1 MQALVSFRH
10 YLVFNNSRYLNMKK
24 IIALII
30 LAAFIAI
37 PIILLTKKNG
47 PVPSS
52 KQISKNIT
60 IEDGKQVIT
69 IDAKGGYTPRKTD
82 ANANTPTLLKIKTSS
97 TFDCSSALVIPSL
110 NYRKNLP
117 PSGETVIEVPPQKP
131 GTNIRGLCSMG
142 MFSFNIMFN

>member
-1 MQALVSFRH
+1 
-10 YLVFNNSRYLNMKK
+10 MKK

-30 LAAFIAI
+30 LATLASI
-37 PIILLTKKNG
+37 PIIILTKKTSST
-47 PVPSS
+47 PSTE
-52 KQISKNIT
+52 QISKNIT
-60 IEDGKQVIT
+60 TVDGKQVIT

-82 ANANTPTLLKIKTSS
+82 AKANTPTLLKIKTSS

-117 PSGETVIEVPPQKP
+117 PSGETVVEIPPQKP

-142 MFSFNIMFN
+142 MFSFNLMFN